1 MKFDE
6 DEVFRERAH
15 QEVVNLQSGKERNI
29 KMWKLLCQTSEKM
42 FTTVYEMLNIDPRL
56 KMMGESFYNPLL
68 PKMVEELDTKGLLK
82 DE

>member
-1 MKFDE
+1 
-6 DEVFRERAH
+6 
-15 QEVVNLQSGKERNI
+15 
-29 KMWKLLCQTSEKM
+29 MWKLLCQASERLFKV
-42 FTTVYEMLNIDPRL
+42 VYEMLNVDPRL

>member
-6 DEVFRERAH
+6 DEAFKERAH

-29 KMWKLLCQTSEKM
+29 KMWKLLCGASEKL
-42 FTTVYEMLNIDPRL
+42 FNEVYGMLNVDPRL

-68 PKMVEELDTKGLLK
+68 PKLVEELDSKGLLK
-82 DE
+82 NE